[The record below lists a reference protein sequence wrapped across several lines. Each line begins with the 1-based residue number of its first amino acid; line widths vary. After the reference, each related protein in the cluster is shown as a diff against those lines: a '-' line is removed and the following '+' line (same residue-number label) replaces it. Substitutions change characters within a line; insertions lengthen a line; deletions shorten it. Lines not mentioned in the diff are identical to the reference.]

1 MCKIEELSIQN
12 LILLTSYYH
21 EMAYQRVISL
31 FPVIYYSYIIVYSVH
46 WSKNPSIDS
55 LGKYDKIVSNAK
67 LMIVN
72 KVKNMV
78 GVKYFGTYT

>member
-1 MCKIEELSIQN
+1 MCKREELSIQN
-12 LILLTSYYH
+12 SILLTSYYH

-31 FPVIYYSYIIVYSVH
+31 FPVINFYSYIIVYSVH

-67 LMIVN
+67 LMIIN
-72 KVKNMV
+72 KV
-78 GVKYFGTYT
+78 